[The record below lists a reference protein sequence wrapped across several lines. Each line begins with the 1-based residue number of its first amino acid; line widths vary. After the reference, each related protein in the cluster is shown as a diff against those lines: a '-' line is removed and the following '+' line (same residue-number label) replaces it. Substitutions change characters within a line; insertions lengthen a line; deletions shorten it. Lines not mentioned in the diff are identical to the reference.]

1 MSGWRENHYRSLW
14 IVNGV
19 TEEGGPPVSGGGDG
33 GGGSGKGMQVTA
45 AGKAH
50 LQAKKQGS
58 RVSLKPMD
66 IVNKEIAEKRRRDKV
81 SKYLKFFRD
90 TDTYDT

>member
-1 MSGWRENHYRSLW
+1 
-14 IVNGV
+14 
-19 TEEGGPPVSGGGDG
+19 
-33 GGGSGKGMQVTA
+33 MQITA

-50 LQAKKQGS
+50 MQAKKTQGS

-81 SKYLKFFRD
+81 RKYHQSVMEPS
-90 TDTYDT
+90 